1 VVANWVYV
9 CGRMTA
15 RLHPEHVRLGPGR
28 LLRMATLVAFHA
40 HPDDEC
46 LLQSGSL
53 AKAVHDGHRV
63 VVVYATQGE
72 VGEAPDGLLAPGESL
87 VERRRAEAMR
97 SAEALGVHRVA
108 WLGYRDSGMMGTPDN
123 EDPRCFWRADLEKAA
138 ARVAEILREESADVL
153 TIYDENGNYGHP
165 DHIQVHRVGSRAAEL
180 AATPHVLEATISR
193 AHVKALI
200 ADAAAAGH
208 HVGDAPDLED
218 ESVIF
223 GVPDEAITTVVDVSD
238 FLDRKRA
245 AIAAHASQV
254 HDTGL
259 FLAMPPDAFR
269 AALGTEFYIRRGVPA
284 GHRDY
289 DVFTGVESAA
299 PR

>member
-1 VVANWVYV
+1 
-9 CGRMTA
+9 M
-15 RLHPEHVRLGPGR
+15 LP
-28 LLRMATLVAFHA
+28 MATLVAFHA

-63 VVVYATQGE
+63 VVVYATRGD
-72 VGEAPDGLLAPGESL
+72 VGQAPDGLLEPGESL
-87 VERRRAEAMR
+87 VERRMAEAMR
-97 SAEALGVHRVA
+97 SAEALGVHRVV

-123 EDPRCFWRADLEKAA
+123 DDPRCFWRTDVEEAA
-138 ARVAEILREESADVL
+138 ARVAAVLREESADVL

-180 AATPHVLEATISR
+180 AGTPHVLEATMSR
-193 AHVKALI
+193 AHVRALI
-200 ADAAAAGH
+200 ADAAADGQ
-208 HVGDAPDLED
+208 HVGGDLPDLDD
-218 ESVIF
+218 ESVVF
-223 GVPDEAITTVVDVSD
+223 GAPDEVITTVVDVGD

-254 HDTGL
+254 QDTGL
-259 FLAMPPDAFR
+259 FLAMPPEAFR

-284 GHRDY
+284 GHRDH
-289 DVFTGVESAA
+289 DVFAGVDSRAS
-299 PR
+299 R

>member
-1 VVANWVYV
+1 
-9 CGRMTA
+9 MTA
-15 RLHPEHVRLGPGR
+15 RLHPEQMRVGPGR
-28 LLRMATLVAFHA
+28 LLPMATLVAFHA

-63 VVVYATQGE
+63 VVVYATRGE
-72 VGEAPDGLLAPGESL
+72 VGQAPDGLLEPGESL
-87 VERRRAEAMR
+87 VERRMAEALR

-108 WLGYRDSGMMGTPDN
+108 WLDYRDSGMMGTPDN
-123 EDPRCFWRADLEKAA
+123 DDPRCFWRADVEEAA
-138 ARVAEILREESADVL
+138 ARVAGILWEESADVL

-180 AATPHVLEATISR
+180 AGTPHVLEATISR

-200 ADAAAAGH
+200 AEAAAAGQQI
-208 HVGDAPDLED
+208 GDAPDLED

-223 GVPDEAITTVVDVSD
+223 GVPDEAITTVVDVGD
-238 FLDRKRA
+238 FLDRKRS

-254 HDTGL
+254 HDTGP
-259 FLAMPPDAFR
+259 FLAMPPEAFR
-269 AALGTEFYIRRGVPA
+269 AAMGTEFYIRRGVPA
-284 GHRDY
+284 GHRDH
-289 DVFTGVESAA
+289 DVFAGVEPAA
-299 PR
+299 SR

>member
-1 VVANWVYV
+1 M
-9 CGRMTA
+9 RF
-15 RLHPEHVRLGPGR
+15 GPGR
-28 LLRMATLVAFHA
+28 LLGMATLVAFHA

-63 VVVYATQGE
+63 VVVYATRGE
-72 VGEAPDGLLAPGESL
+72 VGESPDGLLEPGESL
-87 VERRRAEAMR
+87 VERRMAEAMR

-123 EDPRCFWRADLEKAA
+123 DDPRCFWRADLEDAA
-138 ARVAEILREESADVL
+138 ARVAEILQEESADVL
-153 TIYDENGNYGHP
+153 TIYDENGTYGHP

-180 AATPHVLEATISR
+180 AGTPHVLEATISR

-200 ADAAAAGH
+200 DDAAAAGEQI
-208 HVGDAPDLED
+208 AD
-218 ESVIF
+218 ESLVF
-223 GVPDEAITTVVDVSD
+223 GVPDEAITTVVDVGD

-254 HDTGL
+254 HDTGP
-259 FLAMPPDAFR
+259 FLAMPPEVFR
-269 AALGTEFYIRRGVPA
+269 AALGTEFYIRRGAPA
-284 GHRDY
+284 DHRDH
-289 DVFTGVESAA
+289 DVFAGVEPAA
-299 PR
+299 SR

>member
-1 VVANWVYV
+1 M
-9 CGRMTA
+9 RI
-15 RLHPEHVRLGPGR
+15 GPGR
-28 LLRMATLVAFHA
+28 LLGMATLVAFHA

-63 VVVYATQGE
+63 VVVYATRGE
-72 VGEAPDGLLAPGESL
+72 VGESPDGLLEPGESL
-87 VERRRAEAMR
+87 VERRMAEAMR

-123 EDPRCFWRADLEKAA
+123 DDPRCFWRADLEDAA
-138 ARVAEILREESADVL
+138 ARVAETLQEESADVL
-153 TIYDENGNYGHP
+153 TIYDENGTYGHP

-180 AATPHVLEATISR
+180 AGTPHVLEATVSR

-200 ADAAAAGH
+200 DDAAAAGEQI
-208 HVGDAPDLED
+208 AD
-218 ESVIF
+218 ESLVF
-223 GVPDEAITTVVDVSD
+223 GVPDEAITTVVDVGD

-254 HDTGL
+254 HDTGP
-259 FLAMPPDAFR
+259 FLAMPPEVFR
-269 AALGTEFYIRRGVPA
+269 AALGTEFYIRRGAPA
-284 GHRDY
+284 DHRDH
-289 DVFTGVESAA
+289 DVFAGVEPAA
-299 PR
+299 SR

>member
-1 VVANWVYV
+1 MAN
-9 CGRMTA
+9 
-15 RLHPEHVRLGPGR
+15 
-28 LLRMATLVAFHA
+28 LVAFHA

-63 VVVYATQGE
+63 VVVYATRGE
-72 VGEAPDGLLAPGESL
+72 VGEAPDGLLEPGETL
-87 VERRRAEAMR
+87 VERRMAEAMR

-108 WLGYRDSGMMGTPDN
+108 WLGYRDSGMMGTADN
-123 EDPRCFWRADLEKAA
+123 DDRRSFWRADVEEAA
-138 ARVAEILREESADVL
+138 TLVAAILREEGADVL

-180 AATPHVLEATISR
+180 AGTPHVLEATISR

-200 ADAAAAGH
+200 AGAAAAGQS
-208 HVGDAPDLED
+208 VDDAPDLDD

-223 GVPDEAITTVVDVSD
+223 GVADEAITTIVDVGD

-254 HDTGL
+254 QDTGL
-259 FLAMPPDAFR
+259 FLAMPPEAFR
-269 AALGTEFYIRRGVPA
+269 AAMGTEFFIRRGVPA
-284 GHRDY
+284 GHRDH
-289 DVFTGVESAA
+289 DVFAGVEPAA
-299 PR
+299 RR

>member
-1 VVANWVYV
+1 
-9 CGRMTA
+9 
-15 RLHPEHVRLGPGR
+15 
-28 LLRMATLVAFHA
+28 MATLVAFHA

-63 VVVYATQGE
+63 VVMYATRGE
-72 VGEAPDGLLAPGESL
+72 VGEAPDDLLAPGESL
-87 VERRRAEAMR
+87 VERRMAEATQ
-97 SAEALGVHRVA
+97 SAEALGVHRLV

-123 EDPRCFWRADLEKAA
+123 DDPRCFWRADVEDAA

-180 AATPHVLEATISR
+180 VGTPHVLEATISR
-193 AHVKALI
+193 EHVRALI
-200 ADAAAAGH
+200 AKAAAAGQQI
-208 HVGDAPDLED
+208 GDGPDVEG
-218 ESVIF
+218 ESVVF
-223 GVPDEAITTVVDVSD
+223 GVPESEITTVVDVGN

-254 HDTGL
+254 HDTGP
-259 FLAMPPDAFR
+259 FLAMPPEVFR
-269 AALGTEFYIRRGVPA
+269 VALGKEFYIRRGVPA
-284 GHRDY
+284 GHRDH
-289 DVFTGVESAA
+289 DVFDGVESAA
-299 PR
+299 RR

>member
-1 VVANWVYV
+1 
-9 CGRMTA
+9 MTA
-15 RLHPEHVRLGPGR
+15 RLHPEQVGLGPGR
-28 LLRMATLVAFHA
+28 LLRMATLIAFHA

-63 VVVYATQGE
+63 VVLYATRGE
-72 VGEAPDGLLAPGESL
+72 VGEVPNGLLEPGESL
-87 VERRRAEAMR
+87 VERRMAEAMR

-123 EDPRCFWRADLEKAA
+123 DDPRCFWRADADEAA
-138 ARVAEILREESADVL
+138 ARVAGILREESADVL
-153 TIYDENGNYGHP
+153 TMYDENGTYGHP
-165 DHIQVHRVGSRAAEL
+165 DHIQVHRVGGRAAEL
-180 AATPHVLEATISR
+180 AGTRHVLEATISR
-193 AHVKALI
+193 EHVKALI
-200 ADAAAAGH
+200 ARAAAAGQEI
-208 HVGDAPDLED
+208 GNAPDLD
-218 ESVIF
+218 DASVVF
-223 GVPDEAITTVVDVSD
+223 GMPDEAITTVVDVGD

-254 HDTGL
+254 HDTGP

-289 DVFTGVESAA
+289 DVFTDVESAA